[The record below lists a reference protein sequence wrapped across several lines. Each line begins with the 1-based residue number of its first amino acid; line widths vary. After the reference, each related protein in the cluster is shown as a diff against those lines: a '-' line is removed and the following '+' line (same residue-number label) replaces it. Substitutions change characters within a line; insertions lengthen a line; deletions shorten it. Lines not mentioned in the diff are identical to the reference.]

1 MPIIGLGTDIVQ
13 ISRFEQIDDTGDKRD
28 RLAQRVLTSCEFD
41 IYQQHAH
48 PARFLAKRFAVKEAA
63 VKALGTGIGQGV
75 GWQHLSLTHTD
86 IGQPLL
92 QYTDGFA
99 DIASELGVT
108 HSHVSIS
115 DEKEYAVATVILESH
130 I

>member
-13 ISRFEQIDDTGDKRD
+13 ISRFEQMDDTGDKRD

-75 GWQHLSLTHTD
+75 GWQHLSVTHTD

-115 DEKEYAVATVILESH
+115 DEKEYAVATVILEAH

>member
-13 ISRFEQIDDTGDKRD
+13 ISRFEQMDGTGDKRD

-75 GWQHLSLTHTD
+75 GWQHLSVTHTD

>member
-1 MPIIGLGTDIVQ
+1 MPVIGLGTDIVQ
-13 ISRFEQIDDTGDKRD
+13 ISRFEHMDDASVKRD
-28 RLAQRVLTSCEFD
+28 RLAQKVLTPNEFD

-63 VKALGTGIGQGV
+63 VKALGTGIGHGV
-75 GWQHLSLTHTD
+75 GWQHIWLTHTD
-86 IGQPLL
+86 KGQPLL
-92 QYTDGFA
+92 HYTDGFA
-99 DIASELGVT
+99 QIASELGVT